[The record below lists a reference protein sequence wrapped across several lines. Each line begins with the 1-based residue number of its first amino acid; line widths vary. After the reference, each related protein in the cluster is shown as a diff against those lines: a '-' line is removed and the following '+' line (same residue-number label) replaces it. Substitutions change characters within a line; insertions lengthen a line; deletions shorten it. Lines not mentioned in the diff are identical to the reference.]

1 MHKGICRE
9 EEEECKLNEH
19 VLRREFNA
27 GIHARPAFEDEQED
41 RTADQG
47 MNDADGSDF
56 GRSDAAC
63 GNIFRMSESD
73 ITVLLFMC
81 CLCDSCINL
90 NPSLLKLLIHS
101 AFRLVDSY
109 GLMFATFNFYPFV
122 HAGDRKRRCVFSV
135 LSDRLGVASLLPAV
149 FVHTS
154 VSLEPSEQRSNGK
167 KKQKKGTDAERAV
180 TPGLGGQT
188 KCTVIYALN
197 TKNDEH
203 EEEIESL
210 KEAHE
215 DEVQHIVTETRDKIM
230 QYKSKMADEAD
241 LRRRLASLEESV
253 ELHEHM
259 KRQVEEMRRDFEEKL
274 RAFSQTQA
282 QFEADKRRALEDL
295 RANHRQEVEELL
307 NNQQNQSATST
318 EDQEKLAELHRQEV
332 EALMERLEE
341 LTKDKVRLMEE
352 YEAKLSK
359 AQEYYERELEAMRR
373 THQLTTENLLAWKR
387 TEVELRK
394 EFQAQEAALQR
405 SLSKLRS
412 ELQKAQE
419 EARENRDK
427 TNRLQTSLANAEGT
441 IKNQH
446 KQLEEAIQDGEIW
459 VMQLKDTEYELEGS
473 RERVQQQAT
482 EILHKA
488 SQIGS
493 LQATQMA
500 HEATIRNLDQEQN
513 RLKEKIG
520 RLEEEREALL
530 NQSQA
535 ANEQH
540 RQQVLKLEQ
549 SLREEHQG
557 YEKEL
562 SRLRAHYEEETRR
575 YREAQVRVLE
585 EMEDKHQAMSEEA
598 QQEKEEEK
606 KVLMKKMSQEFEI
619 KRLSLEEQRDRLQQ
633 QLDNLK
639 EELSAKLNMANQEVS
654 HLQELVREGEQNLGS
669 AQTQINC
676 LKETQEKLKIEL
688 DATRARVR
696 ETSNLLTDLQEEIE
710 TQKQQHE
717 ARVMSIRTEEK
728 QKMDKMADDLDQKWR
743 DALREE
749 VRLLKEELTEEYEA
763 DKQAAL
769 TQLSQQ
775 KELEMMA
782 AREGWQRKVEDLL
795 EQPETTNAS
804 FGKFSHASSIQPSHQ
819 KPVTKESHDKNATK
833 CTISLLK
840 QSLELQLSQSQSALQ
855 QLQSQFNQEREL
867 LSQQLKGPGGASEAG
882 AERGGSCLEGGP
894 QEDLRYPET
903 AVRPGAADAE
913 IRAGGR
919 RESEAG
925 NGFSTHCDELFT
937 CCADAY
943 VCSDYT
949 VTMEIN
955 TTASLR
961 AELNHLHATAIEH
974 LKQIHL
980 KDNTAVK
987 RELEKAMEHSHQQEQ
1002 ELLGRI
1008 SDLQAEVCSRSNRI
1022 TDLDHEIHSLNET
1035 IDTLTR
1041 ELELKGKEVL
1051 RVRSEANHQIRAHE
1065 QDFAK
1070 RHERDMGELSVVHHR
1085 ETHIMLADFNKA
1097 QEVLKD
1103 KISAL
1108 QILLEGT
1115 EEKLRNRESR
1125 PEDLHI
1131 IAELREMVTEREAL
1145 VKKLVDDKKFYQL
1158 ELVNRETG
1166 FSKVF
1171 NSSANVGV
1179 INPLIKLKTGS
1190 QSDHRFHSQSAL
1202 RFVSPPS
1209 HGGEKEEGREVEES
1223 SLPRLKKSLSLFRP
1237 LTPPPPPPPSPHPP
1251 HHPLPSLAL
1260 PHAPHPPEPQ
1270 APHQG
1275 LRSFRSHFNRRFVFL
1290 PSISRPEAKAT
1301 TPSDPRGTEAGKSKE
1316 HVAKEEEL
1324 YSQYFSF

>member
-1 MHKGICRE
+1 MATGSGWQPPYNTSTSSTKYTPSPTSSM
-9 EEEECKLNEH
+9 
-19 VLRREFNA
+19 FY
-27 GIHARPAFEDEQED
+27 
-41 RTADQG
+41 
-47 MNDADGSDF
+47 DGTLTLEYTQDLHLK
-56 GRSDAAC
+56 
-63 GNIFRMSESD
+63 MS
-73 ITVLLFMC
+73 
-81 CLCDSCINL
+81 
-90 NPSLLKLLIHS
+90 
-101 AFRLVDSY
+101 
-109 GLMFATFNFYPFV
+109 
-122 HAGDRKRRCVFSV
+122 
-135 LSDRLGVASLLPAV
+135 
-149 FVHTS
+149 
-154 VSLEPSEQRSNGK
+154 K
-167 KKQKKGTDAERAV
+167 KIAQ
-180 TPGLGGQT
+180 LT
-188 KCTVIYALN
+188 KVIYALN

-230 QYKSKMADEAD
+230 QYKSKMVDDAD

-253 ELHEHM
+253 DLHEHM
-259 KRQVEEMRRDFEEKL
+259 KRQ
-274 RAFSQTQA
+274 A
-282 QFEADKRRALEDL
+282 
-295 RANHRQEVEELL
+295 
-307 NNQQNQSATST
+307 
-318 EDQEKLAELHRQEV
+318 LAEFEMYRQRMEDSQLCTEAQHTQRVVSMSREV
-332 EALMERLEE
+332 EALMERVEE
-341 LTKDKVRLMEE
+341 ISKDKVRLVEE
-352 YEAKLSK
+352 FEAKLGK

-441 IKNQH
+441 IKNLH

-459 VMQLKDTEYELEGS
+459 VMQLKDTEYELDGS

-493 LQATQMA
+493 LQATQMS
-500 HEATIRNLDQEQN
+500 HEATIRNLDLEQS
-513 RLKEKIG
+513 RLKEKIS

-535 ANEQH
+535 SNDQH
-540 RQQVLKLEQ
+540 KQQVLKLEQ

-562 SRLRAHYEEETRR
+562 CRLRAHYEEEMHCF
-575 YREAQVRVLE
+575 REAQVRALE
-585 EMEDKHQAMSEEA
+585 EMEEKHQAMRAEA

-606 KVLMKKMSQEFEI
+606 KVLMTKMSQEFEI

-654 HLQELVREGEQNLGS
+654 HFQELVREGEQNMSS
-669 AQTQINC
+669 AQAQISC
-676 LKETQEKLKIEL
+676 QRETQEKLKTEL

-710 TQKQQHE
+710 TQRQQHD

-749 VRLLKEELTEEYEA
+749 VRLLKEELNEEYEA

-795 EQPETTNAS
+795 EQ
-804 FGKFSHASSIQPSHQ
+804 
-819 KPVTKESHDKNATK
+819 
-833 CTISLLK
+833 ISLLK

-867 LSQQLKGPGGASEAG
+867 LSQQLKEMQREHQRREHRLQEAHCC
-882 AERGGSCLEGGP
+882 ALSTMEEAR
-894 QEDLRYPET
+894 QHQ
-903 AVRPGAADAE
+903 
-913 IRAGGR
+913 IRALEERLKQEQREEVHALKEAHR
-919 RESEAG
+919 RTLDILRQQSDQELQTLRFELE
-925 NGFSTHCDELFT
+925 DEGKAKL
-937 CCADAY
+937 
-943 VCSDYT
+943 
-949 VTMEIN
+949 
-955 TTASLR
+955 ASLR
-961 AELNHLHATAIEH
+961 AELNHIHAASIEH

-980 KDNTAVK
+980 KENTSAK
-987 RELEKAMEHSHQQEQ
+987 RDLEKAMEHSRQQEQ
-1002 ELLGRI
+1002 ELLVRI
-1008 SDLQAEVCSRSNRI
+1008 SDLQAELCSRSNRI

-1041 ELELKGKEVL
+1041 ELEIKGKEVL

-1065 QDFAK
+1065 QDLSK
-1070 RHERDMGELSVVHHR
+1070 RHERDLGDINIIHQR
-1085 ETHIMLADFNKA
+1085 EIQIMLADFNKA

-1103 KISAL
+1103 KITAL

-1115 EEKLRNRESR
+1115 EDKLRHRESR
-1125 PEDLHI
+1125 PEDLHV

-1166 FSKVF
+1166 FNKVF

-1190 QSDHRFHSQSAL
+1190 QSDHRFSSFSSQSAL
-1202 RFVSPPS
+1202 RLVGPPAMS
-1209 HGGEKEEGREVEES
+1209 HEGEEEEGREVEEHP
-1223 SLPRLKKSLSLFRP
+1223 LPL
-1237 LTPPPPPPPSPHPP
+1237 PSPHPP
-1251 HHPLPSLAL
+1251 HHPMPSLAL
-1260 PHAPHPPEPQ
+1260 PHAHHPQE
-1270 APHQG
+1270 ALVHHQG
-1275 LRSFRSHFNRRFVFL
+1275 LQSFRSL
-1290 PSISRPEAKAT
+1290 PEANAT
-1301 TPSDPRGTEAGKSKE
+1301 TPSDGRGVEAGKSKE
-1316 HVAKEEEL
+1316 HVVKEEEP
-1324 YSQYFSF
+1324 YAQYFTF

>member
-1 MHKGICRE
+1 MTSNKI
-9 EEEECKLNEH
+9 K
-19 VLRREFNA
+19 V
-27 GIHARPAFEDEQED
+27 HALAVV
-41 RTADQG
+41 
-47 MNDADGSDF
+47 
-56 GRSDAAC
+56 AC
-63 GNIFRMSESD
+63 G
-73 ITVLLFMC
+73 
-81 CLCDSCINL
+81 
-90 NPSLLKLLIHS
+90 
-101 AFRLVDSY
+101 
-109 GLMFATFNFYPFV
+109 G
-122 HAGDRKRRCVFSV
+122 AGCSISGPVPPPPAETTTRCSRCGA
-135 LSDRLGVASLLPAV
+135 DPPPTLPAPV
-149 FVHTS
+149 DPRARSLRFVPGEDGGGGRLAAFLQLRERRQIHPAPPSGLT
-154 VSLEPSEQRSNGK
+154 LEYTRDLHLKMSK
-167 KKQKKGTDAERAV
+167 KIAQ
-180 TPGLGGQT
+180 LT
-188 KCTVIYALN
+188 KVIYALN

-230 QYKSKMADEAD
+230 QYKTKMADEAD

-259 KRQVEEMRRDFEEKL
+259 KRQALAEFEMYRQRMEDSQLCTEAQHTQRVVSMSREVEEMRRDFEEKL
-274 RAFSQTQA
+274 RAFSQAQA
-282 QFEADKRRALEDL
+282 QFEAEKRRALDEL
-295 RANHRQEVEELL
+295 RATHRHEVEELR

-318 EDQEKLAELHRQEV
+318 EDQERMAELHRQEV
-332 EALMERLEE
+332 EALMERVEDI
-341 LTKDKVRLMEE
+341 TKDKVRLVEE
-352 YEAKLSK
+352 YEAKLAK

-441 IKNQH
+441 IKNLH

-459 VMQLKDTEYELEGS
+459 VMQLKDTEYELESS

-488 SQIGS
+488 GQIGS

-500 HEATIRNLDQEQN
+500 HEATIRNLDQDQS

-520 RLEEEREALL
+520 RLEEEREVLL
-530 NQSQA
+530 NQSQLLG
-535 ANEQH
+535 EQH
-540 RQQVLKLEQ
+540 KQQVLKLEQ
-549 SLREEHQG
+549 SLREDHQG

-562 SRLRAHYEEETRR
+562 ARLRAHYEEETLRFK
-575 YREAQVRVLE
+575 EAQVRALE
-585 EMEDKHQAMSEEA
+585 ELEEKHRAIREEA
-598 QQEKEEEK
+598 LQEKEEEK
-606 KVLMKKMSQEFEI
+606 NLLITKMSQEFDI

-654 HLQELVREGEQNLGS
+654 HLQELVREKEQNLSS
-669 AQTQINC
+669 AQTQISC
-676 LKETQEKLKIEL
+676 LKETQEKLRIEL

-775 KELEMMA
+775 KEIEMMA
-782 AREGWQRKVEDLL
+782 ARESWQRKVEDLL
-795 EQPETTNAS
+795 EQ
-804 FGKFSHASSIQPSHQ
+804 
-819 KPVTKESHDKNATK
+819 
-833 CTISLLK
+833 ISLLK
-840 QSLELQLSQSQSALQ
+840 QSLELQLSQSQAALQ
-855 QLQSQFNQEREL
+855 QLQSQFSQEREL
-867 LSQQLKGPGGASEAG
+867 LSQQLKEMQREHQRREHRLQEAHCC
-882 AERGGSCLEGGP
+882 ALSTMEEAR
-894 QEDLRYPET
+894 QHQ
-903 AVRPGAADAE
+903 
-913 IRAGGR
+913 IRALEERLKQEQREEVHALKEAHR
-919 RESEAG
+919 RTLEILRQQSEQELQTLR
-925 NGFSTHCDELFT
+925 FELEDEGKAKL
-937 CCADAY
+937 
-943 VCSDYT
+943 
-949 VTMEIN
+949 
-955 TTASLR
+955 ASLR
-961 AELNHLHATAIEH
+961 AELNHLHAAAIEH
-974 LKQIHL
+974 LKHIHM
-980 KDNTAVK
+980 KENAAAK
-987 RELEKAMEHSHQQEQ
+987 RELEKAREQNHKKVAWMEQ
-1002 ELLGRI
+1002 ELLVRV
-1008 SDLQAEVCSRSNRI
+1008 SDLEAEMCSRSNRI
-1022 TDLDHEIHSLNET
+1022 TDLDHEIHALNET

-1065 QDFAK
+1065 QDLNK
-1070 RHERDMGELSVVHHR
+1070 RHERDLGEMNVAHQR
-1085 ETHIMLADFNKA
+1085 ETQILLADFNKA

-1125 PEDLHI
+1125 PEDLHL
-1131 IAELREMVTEREAL
+1131 IAELREMVSEREAL

-1158 ELVNRETG
+1158 ELVNRETS
-1166 FSKVF
+1166 FNKVF

-1179 INPLIKLKTGS
+1179 INPLIKSKKGS
-1190 QSDHRFHSQSAL
+1190 QSDRRLNSFPSHSAL
-1202 RFVSPPS
+1202 RFVSPPTTS
-1209 HGGEKEEGREVEES
+1209 QEGQEEVGREVEEVGPGGHS
-1223 SLPRLKKSLSLFRP
+1223 VSPHSPLQRSLPQSFLKSTSRR
-1237 LTPPPPPPPSPHPP
+1237 
-1251 HHPLPSLAL
+1251 HH
-1260 PHAPHPPEPQ
+1260 
-1270 APHQG
+1270 
-1275 LRSFRSHFNRRFVFL
+1275 
-1290 PSISRPEAKAT
+1290 T
-1301 TPSDPRGTEAGKSKE
+1301 
-1316 HVAKEEEL
+1316 
-1324 YSQYFSF
+1324 

>member
-1 MHKGICRE
+1 M
-9 EEEECKLNEH
+9 
-19 VLRREFNA
+19 FY
-27 GIHARPAFEDEQED
+27 
-41 RTADQG
+41 
-47 MNDADGSDF
+47 DGSLALEYTQDLHLK
-56 GRSDAAC
+56 
-63 GNIFRMSESD
+63 MS
-73 ITVLLFMC
+73 
-81 CLCDSCINL
+81 
-90 NPSLLKLLIHS
+90 
-101 AFRLVDSY
+101 
-109 GLMFATFNFYPFV
+109 
-122 HAGDRKRRCVFSV
+122 
-135 LSDRLGVASLLPAV
+135 
-149 FVHTS
+149 
-154 VSLEPSEQRSNGK
+154 K
-167 KKQKKGTDAERAV
+167 KIAQ
-180 TPGLGGQT
+180 LT
-188 KCTVIYALN
+188 KVIYALN

-259 KRQVEEMRRDFEEKL
+259 KRQALAEFEMYRQRMEDSQLCTEAQHTQRVVSMSREVEEMRRDFEEKL
-274 RAFSQTQA
+274 RSFSQAQA

-295 RANHRQEVEELL
+295 RATHRQEVEELI
-307 NNQQNQSATST
+307 NKHQDQSASSS
-318 EDQEKLAELHRQEV
+318 EDQERLAELHRQEV
-332 EALMERLEE
+332 DSLMERVEE
-341 LTKDKVRLMEE
+341 LSKDKVRLVEE
-352 YEAKLSK
+352 YEAKLGK

-441 IKNQH
+441 IKNLH

-459 VMQLKDTEYELEGS
+459 VMQLKDTEYELEVS

-488 SQIGS
+488 GQIGS
-493 LQATQMA
+493 LQATQMS
-500 HEATIRNLDQEQN
+500 HEATIRNLDQEQS
-513 RLKEKIG
+513 RLKEKI
-520 RLEEEREALL
+520 RNLEGEREALL

-535 ANEQH
+535 ASEQH
-540 RQQVLKLEQ
+540 KQQVHKLEQ

-557 YEKEL
+557 HEKEL
-562 SRLRAHYEEETRR
+562 TRLRAHFEDETRR
-575 YREAQVRVLE
+575 FKDAQVRALEDLE
-585 EMEDKHQAMSEEA
+585 EKHRRLREDA

-606 KVLMKKMSQEFEI
+606 QLLIKKMSQEFEI

-654 HLQELVREGEQNLGS
+654 HLQEMVREGEQNLNS
-669 AQTQINC
+669 AQTQISC
-676 LKETQEKLKIEL
+676 LKETQEKLRIEL

-749 VRLLKEELTEEYEA
+749 VRLLKDELNEEYEA

-769 TQLSQQ
+769 NQLSQQ
-775 KELEMMA
+775 KELELMA
-782 AREGWQRKVEDLL
+782 ARESWQRKVEDLL
-795 EQPETTNAS
+795 EQ
-804 FGKFSHASSIQPSHQ
+804 
-819 KPVTKESHDKNATK
+819 
-833 CTISLLK
+833 ISLLK
-840 QSLELQLSQSQSALQ
+840 QSLELQLSQSQAALQ
-855 QLQSQFNQEREL
+855 QLQSQFSQEREL
-867 LSQQLKGPGGASEAG
+867 LTQQLKEMQREHQRREHRLQEAHCC
-882 AERGGSCLEGGP
+882 ALSTMEEAR
-894 QEDLRYPET
+894 QHQ
-903 AVRPGAADAE
+903 
-913 IRAGGR
+913 IRALEERLKQEQREEVHALKEAHR
-919 RESEAG
+919 RTLDILRQQSDQELQTLRFELE
-925 NGFSTHCDELFT
+925 DEGKAKL
-937 CCADAY
+937 
-943 VCSDYT
+943 
-949 VTMEIN
+949 
-955 TTASLR
+955 ASLR
-961 AELNHLHATAIEH
+961 AELNHIHATAIEH

-980 KDNTAVK
+980 KENTAAK
-987 RELEKAMEHSHQQEQ
+987 RELEKAIEHSRQQ
-1002 ELLGRI
+1002 LLMRI
-1008 SDLQAEVCSRSNRI
+1008 SELQSEVCSRSNRI

-1041 ELELKGKEVL
+1041 ELEHKGKEVL

-1065 QDFAK
+1065 QDLSK
-1070 RHERDMGELSVVHHR
+1070 RHERDLGEISAAHHR
-1085 ETHIMLADFNKA
+1085 EAQCMLADFNKA
-1097 QEVLKD
+1097 QELLKD

-1125 PEDLHI
+1125 PEDLHV

-1166 FSKVF
+1166 FGKVF
-1171 NSSANVGV
+1171 NASANVGV
-1179 INPLIKLKTGS
+1179 INPLIK
-1190 QSDHRFHSQSAL
+1190 
-1202 RFVSPPS
+1202 VN
-1209 HGGEKEEGREVEES
+1209 GGHTITTTMFS
-1223 SLPRLKKSLSLFRP
+1223 IPNPSLPLSQNL
-1237 LTPPPPPPPSPHPP
+1237 LDKI
-1251 HHPLPSLAL
+1251 
-1260 PHAPHPPEPQ
+1260 
-1270 APHQG
+1270 
-1275 LRSFRSHFNRRFVFL
+1275 NKIV
-1290 PSISRPEAKAT
+1290 SI
-1301 TPSDPRGTEAGKSKE
+1301 
-1316 HVAKEEEL
+1316 
-1324 YSQYFSF
+1324 

>member
-1 MHKGICRE
+1 MATG
-9 EEEECKLNEH
+9 
-19 VLRREFNA
+19 A
-27 GIHARPAFEDEQED
+27 GWQPVYANS
-41 RTADQG
+41 TS
-47 MNDADGSDF
+47 GSS
-56 GRSDAAC
+56 GSTTTSNSSSTSSGGGAKY
-63 GNIFRMSESD
+63 
-73 ITVLLFMC
+73 V
-81 CLCDSCINL
+81 
-90 NPSLLKLLIHS
+90 PSS
-101 AFRLVDSY
+101 TSS
-109 GLMFATFNFYPFV
+109 MFY
-122 HAGDRKRRCVFSV
+122 D
-135 LSDRLGVASLLPAV
+135 ASL
-149 FVHTS
+149 T
-154 VSLEPSEQRSNGK
+154 LEYTQDLHLKMSK
-167 KKQKKGTDAERAV
+167 KIAQ
-180 TPGLGGQT
+180 LT
-188 KCTVIYALN
+188 KVIYALN

-203 EEEIESL
+203 EEEIDSL

-230 QYKSKMADEAD
+230 QYKSKMVDEAD

-259 KRQVEEMRRDFEEKL
+259 KRQALAEFEMYRQRMED
-274 RAFSQTQA
+274 SQLCTEAQHTQ
-282 QFEADKRRALEDL
+282 RVVSMSR
-295 RANHRQEVEELL
+295 EVE
-307 NNQQNQSATST
+307 S
-318 EDQEKLAELHRQEV
+318 
-332 EALMERLEE
+332 LMERVEE
-341 LTKDKVRLMEE
+341 LTKNKVRVVEE
-352 YEAKLSK
+352 YEAKLAK
-359 AQEYYERELEAMRR
+359 AQEYYERELEAMTR

-412 ELQKAQE
+412 ELQRAQE

-427 TNRLQTSLANAEGT
+427 TNRLQTSLVNAEGT
-441 IKNQH
+441 IKNLH

-459 VMQLKDTEYELEGS
+459 VMQLKDTEYELEGC

-500 HEATIRNLDQEQN
+500 HEASIRNLDQEQS

-520 RLEEEREALL
+520 RLEQEREALL
-530 NQSQA
+530 NQNQLAS
-535 ANEQH
+535 EQH
-540 RQQVLKLEQ
+540 KQQVLKLEQ

-575 YREAQVRVLE
+575 YKEAQVRALE
-585 EMEDKHQAMSEEA
+585 EMEEKHRVMREEA
-598 QQEKEEEK
+598 EQEKEEEK
-606 KVLMKKMSQEFEI
+606 KLLMKKMSQEFEI
-619 KRLSLEEQRDRLQQ
+619 KRLSLEEQRDRVQQ

-654 HLQELVREGEQNLGS
+654 HLQELVRERDQNVSS
-669 AQTQINC
+669 AQNQITC

-728 QKMDKMADDLDQKWR
+728 QKMDKMADNLEQKWR
-743 DALREE
+743 EALREE
-749 VRLLKEELTEEYEA
+749 VRLLREELNEEYDA

-795 EQPETTNAS
+795 EQ
-804 FGKFSHASSIQPSHQ
+804 
-819 KPVTKESHDKNATK
+819 
-833 CTISLLK
+833 ISLLK
-840 QSLELQLSQSQSALQ
+840 QSLELQLSQSQAALQ
-855 QLQSQFNQEREL
+855 QLQSQFSQEREL
-867 LSQQLKGPGGASEAG
+867 LGQQLKEMQREHQRREHRLQEAHCC
-882 AERGGSCLEGGP
+882 ALSTMEEAR
-894 QEDLRYPET
+894 QHQ
-903 AVRPGAADAE
+903 
-913 IRAGGR
+913 IRALEERLKQEQREEVHALKEAHR
-919 RESEAG
+919 RTLDILRQQSEQELQTLR
-925 NGFSTHCDELFT
+925 FELEDEGKAKL
-937 CCADAY
+937 
-943 VCSDYT
+943 
-949 VTMEIN
+949 
-955 TTASLR
+955 ASLR

-980 KDNTAVK
+980 KENSNAK
-987 RELEKAMEHSHQQEQ
+987 RELEKAMEKSRQQEQ
-1002 ELLGRI
+1002 ELLVRV
-1008 SDLQAEVCSRSNRI
+1008 SDLQAEVCSRNSRI

-1051 RVRSEANHQIRAHE
+1051 RVRSEANHHIRAHE

-1070 RHERDMGELSVVHHR
+1070 RQERELGELSVVHHR

-1103 KISAL
+1103 KITAL
-1108 QILLEGT
+1108 QIILEGT

-1125 PEDLHI
+1125 PEDLHL
-1131 IAELREMVTEREAL
+1131 IAELREMVSEREAL

-1179 INPLIKLKTGS
+1179 INPLIKSKPGS
-1190 QSDHRFHSQSAL
+1190 QSDQRLASFPSQSAL
-1202 RFVSPPS
+1202 RFVSPPAVS
-1209 HGGEKEEGREVEES
+1209 RASEEAEGREVEEVGPGPFAPPHS
-1223 SLPRLKKSLSLFRP
+1223 PLQRSLPRLKKAPPLLRP
-1237 LTPPPPPPPSPHPP
+1237 LPHIPQHPPPFPPHPPPSHALAHPP
-1251 HHPLPSLAL
+1251 HPQ
-1260 PHAPHPPEPQ
+1260 EPQ
-1270 APHQG
+1270 HQA
-1275 LRSFRSHFNRRFVFL
+1275 SCRR
-1290 PSISRPEAKAT
+1290 
-1301 TPSDPRGTEAGKSKE
+1301 
-1316 HVAKEEEL
+1316 
-1324 YSQYFSF
+1324 

>member
-1 MHKGICRE
+1 MATG
-9 EEEECKLNEH
+9 
-19 VLRREFNA
+19 A
-27 GIHARPAFEDEQED
+27 GWQPPYSTSTSNSKYAPSP
-41 RTADQG
+41 TASN
-47 MNDADGSDF
+47 MFYDGSLTLEYTPDLHLK
-56 GRSDAAC
+56 
-63 GNIFRMSESD
+63 MS
-73 ITVLLFMC
+73 
-81 CLCDSCINL
+81 
-90 NPSLLKLLIHS
+90 
-101 AFRLVDSY
+101 
-109 GLMFATFNFYPFV
+109 
-122 HAGDRKRRCVFSV
+122 
-135 LSDRLGVASLLPAV
+135 
-149 FVHTS
+149 
-154 VSLEPSEQRSNGK
+154 K
-167 KKQKKGTDAERAV
+167 KIAQ
-180 TPGLGGQT
+180 LT
-188 KCTVIYALN
+188 KVIYALN

-230 QYKSKMADEAD
+230 QYRSKMADEAD

-253 ELHEHM
+253 ELHDHM
-259 KRQVEEMRRDFEEKL
+259 KRQALAEFEMYRQRMEDSQLCTEAQHTQRVVSMSREVEEMRRDFEEKL
-274 RAFSQTQA
+274 RVFSQAQA
-282 QFEADKRRALEDL
+282 QFEADKRRALDEL
-295 RANHRQEVEELL
+295 RATHRHEVEELR
-307 NNQQNQSATST
+307 NNQQNHSATSA

-341 LTKDKVRLMEE
+341 LTKDKVRLVEE
-352 YEAKLSK
+352 YEAKLAK

-412 ELQKAQE
+412 ELQKAHE

-441 IKNQH
+441 IKNLH

-459 VMQLKDTEYELEGS
+459 VMQLKDTEYELESS

-500 HEATIRNLDQEQN
+500 HEATIRNLDQEQS

-535 ANEQH
+535 AGEQH
-540 RQQVLKLEQ
+540 KQQVLKLEQ

-562 SRLRAHYEEETRR
+562 SRLRAHYEEETLRFK
-575 YREAQVRVLE
+575 EAQVRALE
-585 EMEDKHQAMSEEA
+585 ELEEKHRAMREEA
-598 QQEKEEEK
+598 QQEKEDEK
-606 KVLMKKMSQEFEI
+606 KLLVTKMSQEFEI

-639 EELSAKLNMANQEVS
+639 EELTAKVNMANQEVS
-654 HLQELVREGEQNLGS
+654 HLQELVREGEQNLSS
-669 AQTQINC
+669 AQTQISC
-676 LKETQEKLKIEL
+676 LKETQEKLRIEL
-688 DATRARVR
+688 DATRGRVR

-710 TQKQQHE
+710 TQKQQHD
-717 ARVMSIRTEEK
+717 ARVMAIRTEEK

-749 VRLLKEELTEEYEA
+749 VRLLKEELSEECEA

-769 TQLSQQ
+769 THLSQQ
-775 KELEMMA
+775 KELELMA
-782 AREGWQRKVEDLL
+782 SREGWQRKVEDLL
-795 EQPETTNAS
+795 EQ
-804 FGKFSHASSIQPSHQ
+804 
-819 KPVTKESHDKNATK
+819 
-833 CTISLLK
+833 ISLLK

-867 LSQQLKGPGGASEAG
+867 LSQQLKEMQREHQRREHRLQEAHCC
-882 AERGGSCLEGGP
+882 ALSTMEEAR
-894 QEDLRYPET
+894 QHQ
-903 AVRPGAADAE
+903 
-913 IRAGGR
+913 IRALEERLKQEHREEVHALKEAHR
-919 RESEAG
+919 RTLEILRQQSDQELQTLR
-925 NGFSTHCDELFT
+925 FELEDEGK
-937 CCADAY
+937 AK
-943 VCSDYT
+943 
-949 VTMEIN
+949 M
-955 TTASLR
+955 ASLR
-961 AELNHLHATAIEH
+961 AELNHLHATAVEH

-980 KDNTAVK
+980 KENSAAK
-987 RELEKAMEHSHQQEQ
+987 RELEKAMEHSHQQVTIICENLRTLRSQSKADIIWMGSLMGSIRSFTFQEQ
-1002 ELLGRI
+1002 ELLVRI
-1008 SDLQAEVCSRSNRI
+1008 SDLQADLCSRGNRI

-1065 QDFAK
+1065 QDLIK
-1070 RHERDMGELSVVHHR
+1070 RHERDLDELKVVHHR
-1085 ETHIMLADFNKA
+1085 EVQIMLADFNKA

-1125 PEDLHI
+1125 PEDLHL

-1166 FSKVF
+1166 FNKVF

-1179 INPLIKLKTGS
+1179 INPLIKSKSGS
-1190 QSDHRFHSQSAL
+1190 QSDQRLTSFPSHSAL
-1202 RFVSPPS
+1202 RFVSPPTMS
-1209 HGGEKEEGREVEES
+1209 HEGQEEGGREAEEVGPGGRYALPHS
-1223 SLPRLKKSLSLFRP
+1223 PLQRSLPRFKKALPLFSP
-1237 LTPPPPPPPSPHPP
+1237 LPPPSSSTPLPQHPPPPHPP
-1251 HHPLPSLAL
+1251 HHPMPSLAP
-1260 PHAPHPPEPQ
+1260 PHASQDPLVQ
-1270 APHQG
+1270 HQG
-1275 LRSFRSHFNRRFVFL
+1275 LQRCGR
-1290 PSISRPEAKAT
+1290 
-1301 TPSDPRGTEAGKSKE
+1301 
-1316 HVAKEEEL
+1316 
-1324 YSQYFSF
+1324 

>member
-1 MHKGICRE
+1 MFYEGGLTLEYTQDLHLK
-9 EEEECKLNEH
+9 
-19 VLRREFNA
+19 
-27 GIHARPAFEDEQED
+27 
-41 RTADQG
+41 
-47 MNDADGSDF
+47 
-56 GRSDAAC
+56 
-63 GNIFRMSESD
+63 MS
-73 ITVLLFMC
+73 
-81 CLCDSCINL
+81 
-90 NPSLLKLLIHS
+90 
-101 AFRLVDSY
+101 
-109 GLMFATFNFYPFV
+109 
-122 HAGDRKRRCVFSV
+122 
-135 LSDRLGVASLLPAV
+135 
-149 FVHTS
+149 
-154 VSLEPSEQRSNGK
+154 K
-167 KKQKKGTDAERAV
+167 KIAQ
-180 TPGLGGQT
+180 LT
-188 KCTVIYALN
+188 KVIYALN

-259 KRQVEEMRRDFEEKL
+259 KRQALAEFEMYRQRMEDSQLCTEAQHTQRVVSMSREVEEMRRDFEEKL
-274 RAFSQTQA
+274 RAFGQAQA
-282 QFEADKRRALEDL
+282 QFEAEKRRALEEL
-295 RANHRQEVEELL
+295 RASHRLEVEELL
-307 NNQQNQSATST
+307 SNQQNQSASST

-332 EALMERLEE
+332 EALMERVEE
-341 LTKDKVRLMEE
+341 LTKDKVRLVEE
-352 YEAKLSK
+352 YEAKLAK

-373 THQLTTENLLAWKR
+373 THQLTAENLLAWKR

-427 TNRLQTSLANAEGT
+427 TNRLQTSLTNAEGT
-441 IKNQH
+441 IKNLH

-473 RERVQQQAT
+473 RDRVQQQAN
-482 EILHKA
+482 EILLKA

-493 LQATQMA
+493 LQATQMS
-500 HEATIRNLDQEQN
+500 HEATIRDLDQEQS
-513 RLKEKIG
+513 RLKEKIH

-535 ANEQH
+535 TDEKH
-540 RQQVLKLEQ
+540 KQQVLQLEQ

-562 SRLRAHYEEETRR
+562 CRLRAHYDEEALRFK
-575 YREAQVRVLE
+575 EAQVRALQDME
-585 EMEDKHQAMSEEA
+585 EKHKAMREEA
-598 QQEKEEEK
+598 LQEKEEEK
-606 KVLMKKMSQEFEI
+606 KLLMEMSQEFDI

-669 AQTQINC
+669 AQTQITC
-676 LKETQEKLKIEL
+676 LKETQEKLRIEL

-696 ETSNLLTDLQEEIE
+696 ETSSLLTDLQEEIE

-728 QKMDKMADDLDQKWR
+728 QKMDKMADDLDQKWT

-795 EQPETTNAS
+795 EQ
-804 FGKFSHASSIQPSHQ
+804 
-819 KPVTKESHDKNATK
+819 
-833 CTISLLK
+833 ISLLK

-855 QLQSQFNQEREL
+855 QLQSQFSQEREL
-867 LSQQLKGPGGASEAG
+867 LSQQLKELQREHQRREHRLQEAHCC
-882 AERGGSCLEGGP
+882 ALSTM
-894 QEDLRYPET
+894 EDARQHQ
-903 AVRPGAADAE
+903 
-913 IRAGGR
+913 IRALEERLKQEQREEVHALKEAHR
-919 RESEAG
+919 RTLEILRQQSEQELQTLR
-925 NGFSTHCDELFT
+925 FELEDEGKAML
-937 CCADAY
+937 
-943 VCSDYT
+943 
-949 VTMEIN
+949 
-955 TTASLR
+955 ASLR
-961 AELNHLHATAIEH
+961 SELNHLHATAVEH
-974 LKQIHL
+974 LKQMHL
-980 KDNTAVK
+980 KDNTAAK
-987 RELEKAMEHSHQQEQ
+987 LELESKLRCCEQ

-1008 SDLQAEVCSRSNRI
+1008 SDLQAEVCCRSNRI

-1041 ELELKGKEVL
+1041 ELEIKGKEVL

-1065 QDFAK
+1065 QDLAK
-1070 RHERDMGELSVVHHR
+1070 RHERDMGELNAAHHR

-1115 EEKLRNRESR
+1115 EEKFRNRESR
-1125 PEDLHI
+1125 PEDLQV
-1131 IAELREMVTEREAL
+1131 IAELREMVSEREAL

-1158 ELVNRETG
+1158 ELVNREPG
-1166 FSKVF
+1166 FNKVF

-1179 INPLIKLKTGS
+1179 INPLIKVSG
-1190 QSDHRFHSQSAL
+1190 FHTTL
-1202 RFVSPPS
+1202 R
-1209 HGGEKEEGREVEES
+1209 
-1223 SLPRLKKSLSLFRP
+1223 
-1237 LTPPPPPPPSPHPP
+1237 
-1251 HHPLPSLAL
+1251 
-1260 PHAPHPPEPQ
+1260 
-1270 APHQG
+1270 
-1275 LRSFRSHFNRRFVFL
+1275 
-1290 PSISRPEAKAT
+1290 I
-1301 TPSDPRGTEAGKSKE
+1301 
-1316 HVAKEEEL
+1316 
-1324 YSQYFSF
+1324 

>member
-1 MHKGICRE
+1 M
-9 EEEECKLNEH
+9 
-19 VLRREFNA
+19 F
-27 GIHARPAFEDEQED
+27 F
-41 RTADQG
+41 
-47 MNDADGSDF
+47 DGSVTLEYTQDLHLK
-56 GRSDAAC
+56 
-63 GNIFRMSESD
+63 MS
-73 ITVLLFMC
+73 
-81 CLCDSCINL
+81 
-90 NPSLLKLLIHS
+90 
-101 AFRLVDSY
+101 
-109 GLMFATFNFYPFV
+109 
-122 HAGDRKRRCVFSV
+122 
-135 LSDRLGVASLLPAV
+135 
-149 FVHTS
+149 
-154 VSLEPSEQRSNGK
+154 K
-167 KKQKKGTDAERAV
+167 KIAQ
-180 TPGLGGQT
+180 LT
-188 KCTVIYALN
+188 KVIYALN

-259 KRQVEEMRRDFEEKL
+259 KRQALAEFEMYRQRMEDSQLCTEAQHTQRVVSMSREVEEMRRDFEEKL
-274 RAFSQTQA
+274 RAFSQAQA
-282 QFEADKRRALEDL
+282 QFEAEKRRALEEL
-295 RANHRQEVEELL
+295 RASHRQEVEELL
-307 NNQQNQSATST
+307 NNQQNQSASST
-318 EDQEKLAELHRQEV
+318 EDQEKLAELHRQE
-332 EALMERLEE
+332 E
-341 LTKDKVRLMEE
+341 LSKDKVRLVED
-352 YEAKLSK
+352 YEAKLAK
-359 AQEYYERELEAMRR
+359 AQERYERELEAMRR

-441 IKNQH
+441 IKVCNLH

-493 LQATQMA
+493 LQATQMS
-500 HEATIRNLDQEQN
+500 HEATIRNLDLEQN
-513 RLKEKIG
+513 RLKEKIS

-530 NQSQA
+530 NQSQV

-562 SRLRAHYEEETRR
+562 SRLRGHYEEEMLRF
-575 YREAQVRVLE
+575 REAQVRALE
-585 EMEDKHQAMSEEA
+585 EMEEKHQAMTEEGL
-598 QQEKEEEK
+598 QHT
-606 KVLMKKMSQEFEI
+606 VNHPVKMSQEFEI

-654 HLQELVREGEQNLGS
+654 HLQELVREGEQNLSS
-669 AQTQINC
+669 AQTQISC
-676 LKETQEKLKIEL
+676 LRETQEKLKIEL
-688 DATRARVR
+688 DATRSRVR
-696 ETSNLLTDLQEEIE
+696 ETSNLLTDLQVRIKLEFW
-710 TQKQQHE
+710 KQQHHHE

-749 VRLLKEELTEEYEA
+749 VRLLKEELSEDYEA

-769 TQLSQQ
+769 TQVSQQ

-795 EQPETTNAS
+795 EQ
-804 FGKFSHASSIQPSHQ
+804 
-819 KPVTKESHDKNATK
+819 
-833 CTISLLK
+833 ISLLK

-867 LSQQLKGPGGASEAG
+867 LSQQLKGKLAYAPVLQQLSFLTLLLVFGALRQALEERLKQEQREEVHALKEAHRRTLDILRQQSDQ
-882 AERGGSCLEGGP
+882 ELQTLRFELE
-894 QEDLRYPET
+894 
-903 AVRPGAADAE
+903 
-913 IRAGGR
+913 
-919 RESEAG
+919 
-925 NGFSTHCDELFT
+925 DEGKAKL
-937 CCADAY
+937 
-943 VCSDYT
+943 
-949 VTMEIN
+949 
-955 TTASLR
+955 ASLR

-980 KDNTAVK
+980 KENSAAK
-987 RELEKAMEHSHQQEQ
+987 RDLENAMEHSHKQEQ
-1002 ELLGRI
+1002 ELLARI
-1008 SDLQAEVCSRSNRI
+1008 SDLQAELCSRSNRI

-1041 ELELKGKEVL
+1041 ELEHKGKEVL

-1065 QDFAK
+1065 QDLSK
-1070 RHERDMGELSVVHHR
+1070 RHERDLGEMTVVHHR
-1085 ETHIMLADFNKA
+1085 ETQIMLADFNKA

-1179 INPLIKLKTGS
+1179 INPLIKVRAVMPGS
-1190 QSDHRFHSQSAL
+1190 
-1202 RFVSPPS
+1202 
-1209 HGGEKEEGREVEES
+1209 
-1223 SLPRLKKSLSLFRP
+1223 PR
-1237 LTPPPPPPPSPHPP
+1237 
-1251 HHPLPSLAL
+1251 
-1260 PHAPHPPEPQ
+1260 
-1270 APHQG
+1270 
-1275 LRSFRSHFNRRFVFL
+1275 
-1290 PSISRPEAKAT
+1290 
-1301 TPSDPRGTEAGKSKE
+1301 
-1316 HVAKEEEL
+1316 
-1324 YSQYFSF
+1324 

>member
-1 MHKGICRE
+1 MATG
-9 EEEECKLNEH
+9 
-19 VLRREFNA
+19 A
-27 GIHARPAFEDEQED
+27 GWQPPYS
-41 RTADQG
+41 TSTSSTKYPPCTTSS
-47 MNDADGSDF
+47 MLYDGSLTLEYTQDLHLK
-56 GRSDAAC
+56 
-63 GNIFRMSESD
+63 MS
-73 ITVLLFMC
+73 
-81 CLCDSCINL
+81 
-90 NPSLLKLLIHS
+90 
-101 AFRLVDSY
+101 
-109 GLMFATFNFYPFV
+109 
-122 HAGDRKRRCVFSV
+122 
-135 LSDRLGVASLLPAV
+135 
-149 FVHTS
+149 
-154 VSLEPSEQRSNGK
+154 K
-167 KKQKKGTDAERAV
+167 KIAQ
-180 TPGLGGQT
+180 LT
-188 KCTVIYALN
+188 KVIYALN

-230 QYKSKMADEAD
+230 QYKTKMADEAD

-259 KRQVEEMRRDFEEKL
+259 KRQALAEFEMYRQRMEDSQLCTEAQHTQRVVSMSREVEEMRRDFEEKL
-274 RAFSQTQA
+274 RSFSQAQA
-282 QFEADKRRALEDL
+282 QFEAEKRRALEEL
-295 RANHRQEVEELL
+295 RTTHRQEVEELL
-307 NNQQNQSATST
+307 NNQRNQSASST

-332 EALMERLEE
+332 EALMERVEE
-341 LTKDKVRLMEE
+341 LTKDKVHLVEE
-352 YEAKLSK
+352 YEAKLAK

-394 EFQAQEAALQR
+394 EFQAQEVALQR

-427 TNRLQTSLANAEGT
+427 TNRLQTSLAN
-441 IKNQH
+441 NLH

-459 VMQLKDTEYELEGS
+459 VMQLKDTEYELESS

-500 HEATIRNLDQEQN
+500 HEATIRNLDQEQS
-513 RLKEKIG
+513 RLKEKIS
-520 RLEEEREALL
+520 RLEEEREVLL
-530 NQSQA
+530 SQSQT
-535 ANEQH
+535 ANDQH
-540 RQQVLKLEQ
+540 KQQVLKLEQ
-549 SLREEHQG
+549 EHQG

-562 SRLRAHYEEETRR
+562 SRLRAHYEEETLRFK
-575 YREAQVRVLE
+575 EAQVRALE
-585 EMEDKHQAMSEEA
+585 ELEEKHQVMREEA

-606 KVLMKKMSQEFEI
+606 KLLMTGLESEFEI

-654 HLQELVREGEQNLGS
+654 HLQELVREGEQNLSS
-669 AQTQINC
+669 AQTQITC

-696 ETSNLLTDLQEEIE
+696 ETSNLLTDLQ
-710 TQKQQHE
+710 QQHE

-728 QKMDKMADDLDQKWR
+728 QKMDKMADDLDRKWR

-763 DKQAAL
+763 DKQAAM

-795 EQPETTNAS
+795 EQ
-804 FGKFSHASSIQPSHQ
+804 
-819 KPVTKESHDKNATK
+819 
-833 CTISLLK
+833 ISLLK

-867 LSQQLKGPGGASEAG
+867 LSQQLKGMYALEERLKQEQREEVHALKEAH
-882 AERGGSCLEGGP
+882 RRTLEILRQQSD
-894 QEDLRYPET
+894 QELQTLRFEL
-903 AVRPGAADAE
+903 E
-913 IRAGGR
+913 
-919 RESEAG
+919 
-925 NGFSTHCDELFT
+925 DEGKAKL
-937 CCADAY
+937 
-943 VCSDYT
+943 
-949 VTMEIN
+949 
-955 TTASLR
+955 ASLR

-980 KDNTAVK
+980 KEHTATK
-987 RELEKAMEHSHQQEQ
+987 RELEKAMEHSQKQEQ
-1002 ELLGRI
+1002 DLLIRI
-1008 SDLQAEVCSRSNRI
+1008 SDLQAELCSRSNRI

-1065 QDFAK
+1065 QDLAK
-1070 RHERDMGELSVVHHR
+1070 RHEREMGELNAVHQR
-1085 ETHIMLADFNKA
+1085 ETQIMLADFNKA

-1125 PEDLHI
+1125 PEDLHV

-1166 FSKVF
+1166 FNKVF

-1179 INPLIKLKTGS
+1179 INPLIK
-1190 QSDHRFHSQSAL
+1190 
-1202 RFVSPPS
+1202 VSGIPNFCTAEVIYFTYLPAVSIKPFS
-1209 HGGEKEEGREVEES
+1209 HMNSGG
-1223 SLPRLKKSLSLFRP
+1223 PF
-1237 LTPPPPPPPSPHPP
+1237 
-1251 HHPLPSLAL
+1251 
-1260 PHAPHPPEPQ
+1260 
-1270 APHQG
+1270 
-1275 LRSFRSHFNRRFVFL
+1275 
-1290 PSISRPEAKAT
+1290 
-1301 TPSDPRGTEAGKSKE
+1301 
-1316 HVAKEEEL
+1316 
-1324 YSQYFSF
+1324 

>member
-1 MHKGICRE
+1 MATG
-9 EEEECKLNEH
+9 
-19 VLRREFNA
+19 A
-27 GIHARPAFEDEQED
+27 GWQPAYG
-41 RTADQG
+41 TSTS
-47 MNDADGSDF
+47 GSSS
-56 GRSDAAC
+56 GGGAKY
-63 GNIFRMSESD
+63 
-73 ITVLLFMC
+73 V
-81 CLCDSCINL
+81 
-90 NPSLLKLLIHS
+90 PSS
-101 AFRLVDSY
+101 TSS
-109 GLMFATFNFYPFV
+109 MFY
-122 HAGDRKRRCVFSV
+122 D
-135 LSDRLGVASLLPAV
+135 ASL
-149 FVHTS
+149 T
-154 VSLEPSEQRSNGK
+154 LEYTQDLHLKMSK
-167 KKQKKGTDAERAV
+167 KIAQ
-180 TPGLGGQT
+180 LT
-188 KCTVIYALN
+188 KVIYALN

-203 EEEIESL
+203 EEEIDSL

-230 QYKSKMADEAD
+230 QYKSKMVDEAD

-259 KRQVEEMRRDFEEKL
+259 KRQALAEFEMYRQRMEDSQLCIEAQHTQRVVSMSREVEEMRRDFEEKL
-274 RAFSQTQA
+274 RAFSQAQA
-282 QFEADKRRALEDL
+282 QFEADKRRALEEL
-295 RANHRQEVEELL
+295 RSNHRHEVEELL

-332 EALMERLEE
+332 ESLMERLEE
-341 LTKDKVRLMEE
+341 LTKDKVRVVEE
-352 YEAKLSK
+352 YEAKLAK
-359 AQEYYERELEAMRR
+359 AQEYYERELEAMTR

-405 SLSKLRS
+405 SLSKLRN
-412 ELQKAQE
+412 ELQRAQE

-427 TNRLQTSLANAEGT
+427 TNRLQTSLVNAEGT
-441 IKNQH
+441 IKNLH

-459 VMQLKDTEYELEGS
+459 VMQLKDTEYELEGC

-500 HEATIRNLDQEQN
+500 HEASIKNLDQEQG

-520 RLEEEREALL
+520 RLEQEREALL
-530 NQSQA
+530 NQNQVA
-535 ANEQH
+535 GEQH
-540 RQQVLKLEQ
+540 KQQVLKLEQ

-562 SRLRAHYEEETRR
+562 SILRAHYEEETRR
-575 YREAQVRVLE
+575 YKEAQVRALE
-585 EMEDKHQAMSEEA
+585 EMEEKHRAMREEA

-606 KVLMKKMSQEFEI
+606 KLLMMKMSQEFEI
-619 KRLSLEEQRDRLQQ
+619 KRLSLEEQRDRVQQ

-654 HLQELVREGEQNLGS
+654 HLQELVRERDQNVSS
-669 AQTQINC
+669 AQNQITC
-676 LKETQEKLKIEL
+676 LKETQDKLKTEL

-728 QKMDKMADDLDQKWR
+728 QKMDKMGDNLEQKWR
-743 DALREE
+743 EALREE
-749 VRLLKEELTEEYEA
+749 VRLLREELSEEYDA

-795 EQPETTNAS
+795 EQ
-804 FGKFSHASSIQPSHQ
+804 
-819 KPVTKESHDKNATK
+819 
-833 CTISLLK
+833 ISLLK

-855 QLQSQFNQEREL
+855 QLQSQFSQEREL
-867 LSQQLKGPGGASEAG
+867 LGQQLKEMQREHQRREHRLQEAHCC
-882 AERGGSCLEGGP
+882 ALSTMEEAR
-894 QEDLRYPET
+894 QHQ
-903 AVRPGAADAE
+903 
-913 IRAGGR
+913 IRALEERLKQEQREEVHALKEAHR
-919 RESEAG
+919 RTLDILRQQSDQELQTLRFELE
-925 NGFSTHCDELFT
+925 DEGKAKL
-937 CCADAY
+937 
-943 VCSDYT
+943 
-949 VTMEIN
+949 
-955 TTASLR
+955 ASLR

-980 KDNTAVK
+980 KENSTAK
-987 RELEKAMEHSHQQEQ
+987 RELEKAMEHSRQQEQ
-1002 ELLGRI
+1002 ELLVRI
-1008 SDLQAEVCSRSNRI
+1008 SDLQADVCSRNNRI

-1041 ELELKGKEVL
+1041 ELELKGKELL

-1070 RHERDMGELSVVHHR
+1070 RQERELGELSVVHHR

-1103 KISAL
+1103 KITAL
-1108 QILLEGT
+1108 QIILEGT

-1125 PEDLHI
+1125 PEDLHL

-1158 ELVNRETG
+1158 ELVNRETS

-1179 INPLIKLKTGS
+1179 INPLIKPKPGS
-1190 QSDHRFHSQSAL
+1190 QSDQRFASFPSQSAL
-1202 RFVSPPS
+1202 RFVSPPAVS
-1209 HGGEKEEGREVEES
+1209 RASEEAEGREVEEVGPGPFAPPHS
-1223 SLPRLKKSLSLFRP
+1223 PLQRALPRLKKPAPILRP
-1237 LTPPPPPPPSPHPP
+1237 LPHIPQHPPPFPPHPLPNHALAHSPHPQ
-1251 HHPLPSLAL
+1251 
-1260 PHAPHPPEPQ
+1260 EPQ
-1270 APHQG
+1270 HQASCT
-1275 LRSFRSHFNRRFVFL
+1275 R
-1290 PSISRPEAKAT
+1290 
-1301 TPSDPRGTEAGKSKE
+1301 
-1316 HVAKEEEL
+1316 
-1324 YSQYFSF
+1324 

>member
-1 MHKGICRE
+1 M
-9 EEEECKLNEH
+9 
-19 VLRREFNA
+19 FY
-27 GIHARPAFEDEQED
+27 
-41 RTADQG
+41 
-47 MNDADGSDF
+47 DGTLTLDYSQDLHLK
-56 GRSDAAC
+56 
-63 GNIFRMSESD
+63 MS
-73 ITVLLFMC
+73 
-81 CLCDSCINL
+81 
-90 NPSLLKLLIHS
+90 
-101 AFRLVDSY
+101 
-109 GLMFATFNFYPFV
+109 
-122 HAGDRKRRCVFSV
+122 
-135 LSDRLGVASLLPAV
+135 
-149 FVHTS
+149 
-154 VSLEPSEQRSNGK
+154 K
-167 KKQKKGTDAERAV
+167 KIAQ
-180 TPGLGGQT
+180 LT
-188 KCTVIYALN
+188 KVIYALN

-230 QYKSKMADEAD
+230 QYKSKMVDEAD

-259 KRQVEEMRRDFEEKL
+259 KRQALAEFEMYRQRMEDSQLCTEAQHTQRVVSMSREVEEMRRDFEEKL

-282 QFEADKRRALEDL
+282 QFEADKRRALEEL
-295 RANHRQEVEELL
+295 RSTYRQEVEELL

-332 EALMERLEE
+332 EALMERVEE
-341 LTKDKVRLMEE
+341 ITKDKVRLVEE
-352 YEAKLSK
+352 YEAKLGK

-412 ELQKAQE
+412 ELQKAHE

-441 IKNQH
+441 IKVCVCNLH

-459 VMQLKDTEYELEGS
+459 VMQLKDTEYELDGS

-493 LQATQMA
+493 LQATQMSHDA
-500 HEATIRNLDQEQN
+500 SIRNLDQEQI
-513 RLKEKIG
+513 RLKDKLS

-535 ANEQH
+535 SNEQH
-540 RQQVLKLEQ
+540 KQQVLKLEQ
-549 SLREEHQG
+549 EHQG

-562 SRLRAHYEEETRR
+562 CRLRAHYEEEMHRFK
-575 YREAQVRVLE
+575 EAQVRALE
-585 EMEDKHQAMSEEA
+585 ELEENHQSMREEA
-598 QQEKEEEK
+598 QQEKEDEK
-606 KVLMKKMSQEFEI
+606 RLLMEFEI

-654 HLQELVREGEQNLGS
+654 HLQELVREGEQNKGS
-669 AQTQINC
+669 AQTQISC
-676 LKETQEKLKIEL
+676 LRETQEKLKIEL

-710 TQKQQHE
+710 TQRQQHD

-769 TQLSQQ
+769 TQTSQQ

-795 EQPETTNAS
+795 EQ
-804 FGKFSHASSIQPSHQ
+804 
-819 KPVTKESHDKNATK
+819 
-833 CTISLLK
+833 ISLLK

-867 LSQQLKGPGGASEAG
+867 LSQQLKG
-882 AERGGSCLEGGP
+882 ERGALEERLK
-894 QEDLRYPET
+894 QEQREEVHALKEAHRRTFDILRQQSDQELQT
-903 AVRPGAADAE
+903 LRFE
-913 IRAGGR
+913 L
-919 RESEAG
+919 E
-925 NGFSTHCDELFT
+925 DEGKAKL
-937 CCADAY
+937 
-943 VCSDYT
+943 
-949 VTMEIN
+949 
-955 TTASLR
+955 ASLR
-961 AELNHLHATAIEH
+961 AELNHLHAASIEH
-974 LKQIHL
+974 LKQFHH
-980 KDNTAVK
+980 KDNTSVK
-987 RELEKAMEHSHQQEQ
+987 RELENAMEQSHQQEQ
-1002 ELLGRI
+1002 ELLVRI
-1008 SDLQAEVCSRSNRI
+1008 SELQAELCSRSNRI

-1041 ELELKGKEVL
+1041 ELEIKGKEVL

-1065 QDFAK
+1065 QDLSK
-1070 RHERDMGELSVVHHR
+1070 RHERDLGEMNMVHHR
-1085 ETHIMLADFNKA
+1085 ETQILLADFNKA
-1097 QEVLKD
+1097 QEVLRD
-1103 KISAL
+1103 KITAL
-1108 QILLEGT
+1108 QILLQGT

-1125 PEDLHI
+1125 PEDLHV
-1131 IAELREMVTEREAL
+1131 IAELREMVTEREGL

-1166 FSKVF
+1166 FNKVF

-1179 INPLIKLKTGS
+1179 INPLIKVSEGVCGSRPWMLVSDSSPALHWITFASPTPNPASLWFESKLS
-1190 QSDHRFHSQSAL
+1190 QSDHS
-1202 RFVSPPS
+1202 
-1209 HGGEKEEGREVEES
+1209 
-1223 SLPRLKKSLSLFRP
+1223 
-1237 LTPPPPPPPSPHPP
+1237 
-1251 HHPLPSLAL
+1251 
-1260 PHAPHPPEPQ
+1260 
-1270 APHQG
+1270 
-1275 LRSFRSHFNRRFVFL
+1275 
-1290 PSISRPEAKAT
+1290 
-1301 TPSDPRGTEAGKSKE
+1301 
-1316 HVAKEEEL
+1316 
-1324 YSQYFSF
+1324 

>member
-1 MHKGICRE
+1 
-9 EEEECKLNEH
+9 
-19 VLRREFNA
+19 
-27 GIHARPAFEDEQED
+27 
-41 RTADQG
+41 
-47 MNDADGSDF
+47 SDYSF
-56 GRSDAAC
+56 HFYLTGTEGNSD
-63 GNIFRMSESD
+63 NVSD
-73 ITVLLFMC
+73 
-81 CLCDSCINL
+81 
-90 NPSLLKLLIHS
+90 
-101 AFRLVDSY
+101 
-109 GLMFATFNFYPFV
+109 
-122 HAGDRKRRCVFSV
+122 
-135 LSDRLGVASLLPAV
+135 
-149 FVHTS
+149 
-154 VSLEPSEQRSNGK
+154 
-167 KKQKKGTDAERAV
+167 
-180 TPGLGGQT
+180 
-188 KCTVIYALN
+188 VIYALN

-259 KRQVEEMRRDFEEKL
+259 KRQALAEFEMYRQRMEDSQLCTEAQHTQRVVSMSREVEEMRRDFEEKL
-274 RAFSQTQA
+274 RAFSQAQA
-282 QFEADKRRALEDL
+282 QFEAEKRRALEEL
-295 RANHRQEVEELL
+295 RASHRQEVEELL
-307 NNQQNQSATST
+307 NNQQNQSASST

-332 EALMERLEE
+332 EALMERVEE
-341 LTKDKVRLMEE
+341 LSKDKVRLVED
-352 YEAKLSK
+352 YEAKLAK
-359 AQEYYERELEAMRR
+359 AQERYERELEAMRR

-441 IKNQH
+441 IKVCVCNLH

-493 LQATQMA
+493 LQATQMS
-500 HEATIRNLDQEQN
+500 HEATIRNLDLEQN
-513 RLKEKIG
+513 RLKEKIS

-530 NQSQA
+530 NQSQV

-549 SLREEHQG
+549 VLGNPSEHQG

-562 SRLRAHYEEETRR
+562 SRLRGHYEEEMLRF
-575 YREAQVRVLE
+575 REAQVRALE
-585 EMEDKHQAMSEEA
+585 EMEEKHQAMTEEA
-598 QQEKEEEK
+598 QQEKQEEK
-606 KVLMKKMSQEFEI
+606 KLLMTEFEI

-654 HLQELVREGEQNLGS
+654 HLQELVREGEQNLSS
-669 AQTQINC
+669 AQTQISC
-676 LKETQEKLKIEL
+676 LRETQEKLKIEL
-688 DATRARVR
+688 DATRSRVR

-710 TQKQQHE
+710 TQRQQHE

-749 VRLLKEELTEEYEA
+749 VRLLKEELSEDYEA

-769 TQLSQQ
+769 TQVSQQ

-795 EQPETTNAS
+795 EQ
-804 FGKFSHASSIQPSHQ
+804 
-819 KPVTKESHDKNATK
+819 
-833 CTISLLK
+833 ISLLK

-867 LSQQLKGPGGASEAG
+867 LSQQLKGKLAYAPVLQQLSFLTLLLVFGALRQALEERLKQEQREEVHALKEAHRRTLDILRQQSDQ
-882 AERGGSCLEGGP
+882 ELQTLRFELE
-894 QEDLRYPET
+894 
-903 AVRPGAADAE
+903 
-913 IRAGGR
+913 
-919 RESEAG
+919 
-925 NGFSTHCDELFT
+925 DEGKAKL
-937 CCADAY
+937 
-943 VCSDYT
+943 
-949 VTMEIN
+949 
-955 TTASLR
+955 ASLR

-980 KDNTAVK
+980 KENSAAK
-987 RELEKAMEHSHQQEQ
+987 RDLENAMEHSHKQEQ
-1002 ELLGRI
+1002 ELLARI
-1008 SDLQAEVCSRSNRI
+1008 SDLQAELCSRSNRI

-1041 ELELKGKEVL
+1041 ELEHKGKEVL

-1065 QDFAK
+1065 QDLSK
-1070 RHERDMGELSVVHHR
+1070 RHERDLGEMTVVHHR
-1085 ETHIMLADFNKA
+1085 ETQIMLADFNKA

-1179 INPLIKLKTGS
+1179 INPLIKVRAVMPGS
-1190 QSDHRFHSQSAL
+1190 
-1202 RFVSPPS
+1202 
-1209 HGGEKEEGREVEES
+1209 
-1223 SLPRLKKSLSLFRP
+1223 PR
-1237 LTPPPPPPPSPHPP
+1237 
-1251 HHPLPSLAL
+1251 
-1260 PHAPHPPEPQ
+1260 
-1270 APHQG
+1270 
-1275 LRSFRSHFNRRFVFL
+1275 
-1290 PSISRPEAKAT
+1290 
-1301 TPSDPRGTEAGKSKE
+1301 
-1316 HVAKEEEL
+1316 
-1324 YSQYFSF
+1324 

>member
-1 MHKGICRE
+1 M
-9 EEEECKLNEH
+9 
-19 VLRREFNA
+19 FY
-27 GIHARPAFEDEQED
+27 
-41 RTADQG
+41 
-47 MNDADGSDF
+47 DGSLTLEYTQDLHLK
-56 GRSDAAC
+56 
-63 GNIFRMSESD
+63 MS
-73 ITVLLFMC
+73 
-81 CLCDSCINL
+81 
-90 NPSLLKLLIHS
+90 
-101 AFRLVDSY
+101 
-109 GLMFATFNFYPFV
+109 
-122 HAGDRKRRCVFSV
+122 
-135 LSDRLGVASLLPAV
+135 
-149 FVHTS
+149 
-154 VSLEPSEQRSNGK
+154 K
-167 KKQKKGTDAERAV
+167 KIAQ
-180 TPGLGGQT
+180 LT
-188 KCTVIYALN
+188 KVIYALN

-259 KRQVEEMRRDFEEKL
+259 KRQALAEFEMYRQRMEDSQLCTEAQHTQRVVSMSREVEEMRRDFEEKL
-274 RAFSQTQA
+274 RAFSQAQA
-282 QFEADKRRALEDL
+282 QFEAEKRRALEEL
-295 RANHRQEVEELL
+295 RSTHRQEVEELL

-332 EALMERLEE
+332 EALMERVEE
-341 LTKDKVRLMEE
+341 LTKDKVRLVEE
-352 YEAKLSK
+352 YEAKLGK

-394 EFQAQEAALQR
+394 EFQAQEVALQR

-441 IKNQH
+441 IKNLH

-493 LQATQMA
+493 LQATQMS
-500 HEATIRNLDQEQN
+500 HEATIRNLDQEQC
-513 RLKEKIG
+513 RLKEKIS

-535 ANEQH
+535 TNEQH
-540 RQQVLKLEQ
+540 KQQVLKLEQ

-562 SRLRAHYEEETRR
+562 SRLRAHFEEETLRFK
-575 YREAQVRVLE
+575 EAQVRALE
-585 EMEDKHQAMSEEA
+585 EMEEKHQAMREEA

-606 KVLMKKMSQEFEI
+606 KLLMTKMSQEFEI

-654 HLQELVREGEQNLGS
+654 HLQELVREGQQNLGS
-669 AQTQINC
+669 AQTQITC

-749 VRLLKEELTEEYEA
+749 VRLLKEELNEEYEV

-769 TQLSQQ
+769 TQVSQQ

-795 EQPETTNAS
+795 EQ
-804 FGKFSHASSIQPSHQ
+804 
-819 KPVTKESHDKNATK
+819 
-833 CTISLLK
+833 ISLLK

-867 LSQQLKGPGGASEAG
+867 LSQQLKEMQR
-882 AERGGSCLEGGP
+882 EH
-894 QEDLRYPET
+894 Q
-903 AVRPGAADAE
+903 
-913 IRAGGR
+913 R
-919 RESEAG
+919 REHRLQEA
-925 NGFSTHCDELFT
+925 H
-937 CCADAY
+937 CCAL
-943 VCSDYT
+943 S
-949 VTMEIN
+949 TMEEKMKLS
-955 TTASLR
+955 ALEER
-961 AELNHLHATAIEH
+961 
-974 LKQIHL
+974 LKQEQREEVHAL
-980 KDNTAVK
+980 KEAHRRTLDILRQQSDQELQTL
-987 RELEKAMEHSHQQEQ
+987 RFELEDEGKVSIHNDNLSPCGTVEQ
-1002 ELLGRI
+1002 DLLVRL
-1008 SDLQAEVCSRSNRI
+1008 SDLQTEVCSRSNRI

-1065 QDFAK
+1065 QDLTK
-1070 RHERDMGELSVVHHR
+1070 RHEREMGELSAVHHR
-1085 ETHIMLADFNKA
+1085 ETQIMLADFNKA

-1166 FSKVF
+1166 FNKVF

-1179 INPLIKLKTGS
+1179 INPLIKVSGVITKPSRQSERFGCGGS
-1190 QSDHRFHSQSAL
+1190 CGCL
-1202 RFVSPPS
+1202 
-1209 HGGEKEEGREVEES
+1209 
-1223 SLPRLKKSLSLFRP
+1223 
-1237 LTPPPPPPPSPHPP
+1237 
-1251 HHPLPSLAL
+1251 
-1260 PHAPHPPEPQ
+1260 
-1270 APHQG
+1270 
-1275 LRSFRSHFNRRFVFL
+1275 
-1290 PSISRPEAKAT
+1290 
-1301 TPSDPRGTEAGKSKE
+1301 
-1316 HVAKEEEL
+1316 
-1324 YSQYFSF
+1324 

>member
-1 MHKGICRE
+1 MATG
-9 EEEECKLNEH
+9 
-19 VLRREFNA
+19 A
-27 GIHARPAFEDEQED
+27 GWQPPYNTSTSNSKYTQSP
-41 RTADQG
+41 TGSG
-47 MNDADGSDF
+47 MFYDGSLTLEYTPDLHLK
-56 GRSDAAC
+56 
-63 GNIFRMSESD
+63 MS
-73 ITVLLFMC
+73 
-81 CLCDSCINL
+81 
-90 NPSLLKLLIHS
+90 
-101 AFRLVDSY
+101 
-109 GLMFATFNFYPFV
+109 
-122 HAGDRKRRCVFSV
+122 
-135 LSDRLGVASLLPAV
+135 
-149 FVHTS
+149 
-154 VSLEPSEQRSNGK
+154 K
-167 KKQKKGTDAERAV
+167 KIAQ
-180 TPGLGGQT
+180 LT
-188 KCTVIYALN
+188 KVIYALN

-253 ELHEHM
+253 ELHDHM
-259 KRQVEEMRRDFEEKL
+259 KRQ
-274 RAFSQTQA
+274 A
-282 QFEADKRRALEDL
+282 
-295 RANHRQEVEELL
+295 
-307 NNQQNQSATST
+307 
-318 EDQEKLAELHRQEV
+318 LAEFEMYRQRMEDSQLCTEAQHTQRVVSMSREV
-332 EALMERLEE
+332 EALMERVEE
-341 LTKDKVRLMEE
+341 LTKDKVRLVEE
-352 YEAKLSK
+352 YEAKLAK

-441 IKNQH
+441 IKNLH

-459 VMQLKDTEYELEGS
+459 VMQLKDTEYELESS

-500 HEATIRNLDQEQN
+500 HEATIRNLDQEQS

-535 ANEQH
+535 ASDQH
-540 RQQVLKLEQ
+540 KQQVLKLEQ

-562 SRLRAHYEEETRR
+562 CRLRAHYEEETLRFK
-575 YREAQVRVLE
+575 EAQVRVLE
-585 EMEDKHQAMSEEA
+585 ELEEKHRTLREEA
-598 QQEKEEEK
+598 QQEKEDEK
-606 KVLMKKMSQEFEI
+606 KLLVTKMSQEFEI

-639 EELSAKLNMANQEVS
+639 EELTAKLNMANQEVS
-654 HLQELVREGEQNLGS
+654 HLQEIVREGEQNLNS

-676 LKETQEKLKIEL
+676 LKETQEKLRIEL
-688 DATRARVR
+688 DATRGRVR

-710 TQKQQHE
+710 TQKQQHD
-717 ARVMSIRTEEK
+717 ARVMAIRTEEK
-728 QKMDKMADDLDQKWR
+728 QKIDKMADDLDQKWR

-749 VRLLKEELTEEYEA
+749 VRLLKEDLSEEYEA

-769 TQLSQQ
+769 SRLSQQ
-775 KELEMMA
+775 KELELMA
-782 AREGWQRKVEDLL
+782 SREAWQRKVEDLL
-795 EQPETTNAS
+795 EQ
-804 FGKFSHASSIQPSHQ
+804 
-819 KPVTKESHDKNATK
+819 
-833 CTISLLK
+833 ISLLK

-867 LSQQLKGPGGASEAG
+867 LSQQLKEMQREHQRREHRLQEAHCC
-882 AERGGSCLEGGP
+882 ALSTMEEAR
-894 QEDLRYPET
+894 QHQ
-903 AVRPGAADAE
+903 
-913 IRAGGR
+913 IRALEERLKQEQREEVHALKEAHR
-919 RESEAG
+919 RTLEILRQQSEQELQTLR
-925 NGFSTHCDELFT
+925 FELEDEGKAKL
-937 CCADAY
+937 
-943 VCSDYT
+943 
-949 VTMEIN
+949 
-955 TTASLR
+955 ASLR

-980 KDNTAVK
+980 KENSAAK

-1002 ELLGRI
+1002 ELLVRI
-1008 SDLQAEVCSRSNRI
+1008 SNLQAELCSRSNRI

-1035 IDTLTR
+1035 INTLTR
-1041 ELELKGKEVL
+1041 ELEIKGKEVL
-1051 RVRSEANHQIRAHE
+1051 RVRSDANHQIRAHE
-1065 QDFAK
+1065 QDLIK
-1070 RHERDMGELSVVHHR
+1070 RHERDLDELKVVHHR
-1085 ETHIMLADFNKA
+1085 EVQIMLADFNKA

-1125 PEDLHI
+1125 PEDLHL

-1166 FSKVF
+1166 FNKVF

-1179 INPLIKLKTGS
+1179 INPLIKSKTGS
-1190 QSDHRFHSQSAL
+1190 QSDQRLTSFPSHSAL
-1202 RFVSPPS
+1202 RFVSPPTMS
-1209 HGGEKEEGREVEES
+1209 HEGQEEGRWEEGEVGPGGRFALPHS
-1223 SLPRLKKSLSLFRP
+1223 PLQRSLPRHKKALPLFSP
-1237 LTPPPPPPPSPHPP
+1237 LPPPSSSPLPQHPLPHPP
-1251 HHPLPSLAL
+1251 HHPMPSLAP
-1260 PHAPHPPEPQ
+1260 PHAPQDPLAQ
-1270 APHQG
+1270 HQG
-1275 LRSFRSHFNRRFVFL
+1275 LQSCGSL
-1290 PSISRPEAKAT
+1290 PEAGVP
-1301 TPSDPRGTEAGKSKE
+1301 TPTDSRGIEAEKVKE
-1316 HVAKEEEL
+1316 YVPKEEDL
-1324 YSQYFSF
+1324 YSLYFSF

>member
-1 MHKGICRE
+1 MATGTGWQPPYNTPISSTKYSPCPSSSM
-9 EEEECKLNEH
+9 
-19 VLRREFNA
+19 FY
-27 GIHARPAFEDEQED
+27 
-41 RTADQG
+41 
-47 MNDADGSDF
+47 DGSLAMEYTQDLHLK
-56 GRSDAAC
+56 
-63 GNIFRMSESD
+63 MS
-73 ITVLLFMC
+73 
-81 CLCDSCINL
+81 
-90 NPSLLKLLIHS
+90 
-101 AFRLVDSY
+101 
-109 GLMFATFNFYPFV
+109 
-122 HAGDRKRRCVFSV
+122 
-135 LSDRLGVASLLPAV
+135 
-149 FVHTS
+149 
-154 VSLEPSEQRSNGK
+154 K
-167 KKQKKGTDAERAV
+167 KIAQ
-180 TPGLGGQT
+180 LT
-188 KCTVIYALN
+188 KVIYALN

-259 KRQVEEMRRDFEEKL
+259 KRQALAEFEMYRQRIEDSQLCTEAQHTQRVVSMSREVEEMRRDFEEKL
-274 RAFSQTQA
+274 RSFSQAQA
-282 QFEADKRRALEDL
+282 QFEAEKRRSLEEL
-295 RANHRQEVEELL
+295 KASHRQEVEELL
-307 NNQQNQSATST
+307 NNQQNQSASSS
-318 EDQEKLAELHRQEV
+318 EDQEKLAKLHRQEV
-332 EALMERLEE
+332 EALMERVEE
-341 LTKDKVRLMEE
+341 LTKDKVRLVEE
-352 YEAKLSK
+352 YEAKLRK
-359 AQEYYERELEAMRR
+359 AQEYYEREVEAMRR

-405 SLSKLRS
+405 SLSKLRG

-427 TNRLQTSLANAEGT
+427 TNRLQTSMANAEGT
-441 IKNQH
+441 IKNLH

-473 RERVQQQAT
+473 RERVQQQAK

-493 LQATQMA
+493 LQATQMS
-500 HEATIRNLDQEQN
+500 HEATIRNLDQEQS
-513 RLKEKIG
+513 RLKEKIC
-520 RLEEEREALL
+520 RLEEEREAML
-530 NQSQA
+530 NQSQVSS
-535 ANEQH
+535 EQH
-540 RQQVLKLEQ
+540 KQQVLKLEQ
-549 SLREEHQG
+549 SLREEHQS

-562 SRLRAHYEEETRR
+562 SRVRVHYEEESLRCK
-575 YREAQVRVLE
+575 EAQVRALDE
-585 EMEDKHQAMSEEA
+585 LEDKHRAMREEA

-606 KVLMKKMSQEFEI
+606 KLVMAKMSQEFEI

-639 EELSAKLNMANQEVS
+639 EELSAKLNMSNQEVS
-654 HLQELVREGEQNLGS
+654 HLQELVREGEQSLGS
-669 AQTQINC
+669 ARAQITC

-688 DATRARVR
+688 DATRGRVR

-749 VRLLKEELTEEYEA
+749 VRLLKEELNEEYEA

-795 EQPETTNAS
+795 EQ
-804 FGKFSHASSIQPSHQ
+804 
-819 KPVTKESHDKNATK
+819 
-833 CTISLLK
+833 ISLLK

-867 LSQQLKGPGGASEAG
+867 LSQQLKEMQREHQRREHRLQEAHCC
-882 AERGGSCLEGGP
+882 ALSTMEEAR
-894 QEDLRYPET
+894 QHQ
-903 AVRPGAADAE
+903 
-913 IRAGGR
+913 IRALEERLKQEQREEVHALKEAHR
-919 RESEAG
+919 RTLEILRQQSDQELQTLR
-925 NGFSTHCDELFT
+925 FELEDEGKAKL
-937 CCADAY
+937 
-943 VCSDYT
+943 
-949 VTMEIN
+949 
-955 TTASLR
+955 ASLR

-974 LKQIHL
+974 IKQIHL
-980 KDNTAVK
+980 KEHTAAK
-987 RELEKAMEHSHQQEQ
+987 RELEKAMEHCHQQVQALLYFLDSEQ
-1002 ELLGRI
+1002 ELLVRM
-1008 SDLQAEVCSRSNRI
+1008 SDLQTEVCCRSNRI

-1065 QDFAK
+1065 QDLTK
-1070 RHERDMGELSVVHHR
+1070 RHERDLGEMNAAHHR

-1125 PEDLHI
+1125 PEDLHL
-1131 IAELREMVTEREAL
+1131 IADLREMITEREAL

-1166 FSKVF
+1166 FNKVF

-1190 QSDHRFHSQSAL
+1190 QSENHSSSFPSQSAL
-1202 RFVSPPS
+1202 QFILS
-1209 HGGEKEEGREVEES
+1209 HGGGGGDKVGASGRLAPPYS
-1223 SLPRLKKSLSLFRP
+1223 LLQRSLPRRKKASPLLGSLPPYP
-1237 LTPPPPPPPSPHPP
+1237 LPQHPPTPPPSP
-1251 HHPLPSLAL
+1251 LPVHQPMPDRAL
-1260 PHAPHPPEPQ
+1260 PPHAPHPQ
-1270 APHQG
+1270 DALMQQQG
-1275 LRSFRSHFNRRFVFL
+1275 QPNVRR
-1290 PSISRPEAKAT
+1290 
-1301 TPSDPRGTEAGKSKE
+1301 
-1316 HVAKEEEL
+1316 
-1324 YSQYFSF
+1324 

>member
-1 MHKGICRE
+1 MATGSGWQPPYNTSTSSTKYTPSSTSSM
-9 EEEECKLNEH
+9 
-19 VLRREFNA
+19 FY
-27 GIHARPAFEDEQED
+27 
-41 RTADQG
+41 
-47 MNDADGSDF
+47 DGTLTLEYTQDLHLK
-56 GRSDAAC
+56 
-63 GNIFRMSESD
+63 MS
-73 ITVLLFMC
+73 
-81 CLCDSCINL
+81 
-90 NPSLLKLLIHS
+90 
-101 AFRLVDSY
+101 
-109 GLMFATFNFYPFV
+109 
-122 HAGDRKRRCVFSV
+122 
-135 LSDRLGVASLLPAV
+135 
-149 FVHTS
+149 
-154 VSLEPSEQRSNGK
+154 K
-167 KKQKKGTDAERAV
+167 KIAQ
-180 TPGLGGQT
+180 LT
-188 KCTVIYALN
+188 KVIYALN

-230 QYKSKMADEAD
+230 QYKSKMVDDAD

-253 ELHEHM
+253 DLHEHM
-259 KRQVEEMRRDFEEKL
+259 KRQALAEFEMYRQRMEDSQLCTEAQHTQRVVSMSREVEEMRRDFEEKL
-274 RAFSQTQA
+274 RAFSQAQA
-282 QFEADKRRALEDL
+282 QFEADKRRALEEL
-295 RANHRQEVEELL
+295 RATHRQEVEELL

-332 EALMERLEE
+332 EALMERVEE
-341 LTKDKVRLMEE
+341 ISKDKVRLVEE
-352 YEAKLSK
+352 FEAKLGK

-441 IKNQH
+441 IKVCVCNLH

-459 VMQLKDTEYELEGS
+459 VMQLKDTEYELDGS

-493 LQATQMA
+493 LQATQMS
-500 HEATIRNLDQEQN
+500 HEATIRNLDLEQS
-513 RLKEKIG
+513 RLKEKIS

-535 ANEQH
+535 SNDQH
-540 RQQVLKLEQ
+540 KQQVLKLEQ
-549 SLREEHQG
+549 EHQG

-562 SRLRAHYEEETRR
+562 CRLRAHYEEEMHRF
-575 YREAQVRVLE
+575 REAQVRALE
-585 EMEDKHQAMSEEA
+585 EMEEKHQAMREEA

-606 KVLMKKMSQEFEI
+606 KVLMTEFEI

-654 HLQELVREGEQNLGS
+654 HFQELVREGEQNMSS
-669 AQTQINC
+669 AQAQISC
-676 LKETQEKLKIEL
+676 QRETQEKLKTEL

-696 ETSNLLTDLQEEIE
+696 ETSNLLTDLQ
-710 TQKQQHE
+710 TQRQQHD

-749 VRLLKEELTEEYEA
+749 VRLLKEELSEEYEA

-769 TQLSQQ
+769 TQISQQ

-795 EQPETTNAS
+795 EQ
-804 FGKFSHASSIQPSHQ
+804 
-819 KPVTKESHDKNATK
+819 
-833 CTISLLK
+833 ISLLK

-867 LSQQLKGPGGASEAG
+867 LSQQLKGMLAYAALEERLKQEQREEVHALKEAHRRTLDILRQQSDQ
-882 AERGGSCLEGGP
+882 ELQTLRFELE
-894 QEDLRYPET
+894 
-903 AVRPGAADAE
+903 
-913 IRAGGR
+913 
-919 RESEAG
+919 
-925 NGFSTHCDELFT
+925 DEGKAKL
-937 CCADAY
+937 
-943 VCSDYT
+943 
-949 VTMEIN
+949 
-955 TTASLR
+955 ASLR
-961 AELNHLHATAIEH
+961 AELNHIHAASIEH

-980 KDNTAVK
+980 KENTSAK
-987 RELEKAMEHSHQQEQ
+987 RDLEKAMEHSRQQEQ
-1002 ELLGRI
+1002 ELLVRI
-1008 SDLQAEVCSRSNRI
+1008 SDLQAELCSRSNRI

-1041 ELELKGKEVL
+1041 ELEIKGKEVL

-1065 QDFAK
+1065 QDLSK
-1070 RHERDMGELSVVHHR
+1070 RHERDLGDINIIHQR
-1085 ETHIMLADFNKA
+1085 EIQIMLADFNKA

-1103 KISAL
+1103 KITAL

-1115 EEKLRNRESR
+1115 EDKLRHRESR
-1125 PEDLHI
+1125 PEDLHV

-1166 FSKVF
+1166 FNKVF

-1179 INPLIKLKTGS
+1179 INPLIKVSGLIPRSPCHSKESVSVGS
-1190 QSDHRFHSQSAL
+1190 STPLFANQIRIL
-1202 RFVSPPS
+1202 GPFVP
-1209 HGGEKEEGREVEES
+1209 
-1223 SLPRLKKSLSLFRP
+1223 
-1237 LTPPPPPPPSPHPP
+1237 T
-1251 HHPLPSLAL
+1251 
-1260 PHAPHPPEPQ
+1260 Q
-1270 APHQG
+1270 I
-1275 LRSFRSHFNRRFVFL
+1275 FL
-1290 PSISRPEAKAT
+1290 PFLFLARCL
-1301 TPSDPRGTEAGKSKE
+1301 
-1316 HVAKEEEL
+1316 VL
-1324 YSQYFSF
+1324 FYFNKCHPFSLTF

>member
-1 MHKGICRE
+1 M
-9 EEEECKLNEH
+9 LY
-19 VLRREFNA
+19 
-27 GIHARPAFEDEQED
+27 
-41 RTADQG
+41 
-47 MNDADGSDF
+47 DGSLTLEYTQDLHLK
-56 GRSDAAC
+56 
-63 GNIFRMSESD
+63 MS
-73 ITVLLFMC
+73 
-81 CLCDSCINL
+81 
-90 NPSLLKLLIHS
+90 
-101 AFRLVDSY
+101 
-109 GLMFATFNFYPFV
+109 
-122 HAGDRKRRCVFSV
+122 
-135 LSDRLGVASLLPAV
+135 
-149 FVHTS
+149 
-154 VSLEPSEQRSNGK
+154 K
-167 KKQKKGTDAERAV
+167 KIAQ
-180 TPGLGGQT
+180 LT
-188 KCTVIYALN
+188 KVIYALN

-230 QYKSKMADEAD
+230 QYKTKMADEVD

-259 KRQVEEMRRDFEEKL
+259 KRQALAEFEMYRQRMEDSQLCTEAQHTQRVVSMSREVEEMRRDFEEKL
-274 RAFSQTQA
+274 RSFSQAQA
-282 QFEADKRRALEDL
+282 QFEAEKRRALEEL
-295 RANHRQEVEELL
+295 RTTHRQEVEELL
-307 NNQQNQSATST
+307 NNQRNQSASST

-332 EALMERLEE
+332 EALMERVEE
-341 LTKDKVRLMEE
+341 LTKDKVRLVEE
-352 YEAKLSK
+352 YEAKLAK

-394 EFQAQEAALQR
+394 EFQAQEVALQR

-441 IKNQH
+441 IKNLH

-459 VMQLKDTEYELEGS
+459 VMQLKDTEYELESS

-500 HEATIRNLDQEQN
+500 HEATIRNLDQEQS
-513 RLKEKIG
+513 RLKEKIS
-520 RLEEEREALL
+520 RLEEEREVLL
-530 NQSQA
+530 SQSQT
-535 ANEQH
+535 ANDQH
-540 RQQVLKLEQ
+540 KQQVLKLEQ

-562 SRLRAHYEEETRR
+562 SRLRAHYEEETLRFK
-575 YREAQVRVLE
+575 EAQVRALE
-585 EMEDKHQAMSEEA
+585 ELEEKHQVMREEA

-606 KVLMKKMSQEFEI
+606 KLLITKMSQEFEI

-654 HLQELVREGEQNLGS
+654 HLQELVREGEQNLNS
-669 AQTQINC
+669 AQMQITC

-728 QKMDKMADDLDQKWR
+728 QKMDKMADDLDRKWR

-763 DKQAAL
+763 DKQAAM

-795 EQPETTNAS
+795 EQ
-804 FGKFSHASSIQPSHQ
+804 
-819 KPVTKESHDKNATK
+819 
-833 CTISLLK
+833 ISLLK

-867 LSQQLKGPGGASEAG
+867 LSQQLKGMHALEERLKQEQREEVHALKEAH
-882 AERGGSCLEGGP
+882 RRTLEILRQQSD
-894 QEDLRYPET
+894 QELQTLRFEL
-903 AVRPGAADAE
+903 E
-913 IRAGGR
+913 
-919 RESEAG
+919 
-925 NGFSTHCDELFT
+925 DEGKAKL
-937 CCADAY
+937 
-943 VCSDYT
+943 
-949 VTMEIN
+949 
-955 TTASLR
+955 ASLR

-980 KDNTAVK
+980 KEHAATK
-987 RELEKAMEHSHQQEQ
+987 RELEKEQ
-1002 ELLGRI
+1002 DLLIRI
-1008 SDLQAEVCSRSNRI
+1008 SDLQAELCSRSNRI

-1065 QDFAK
+1065 QDLAK
-1070 RHERDMGELSVVHHR
+1070 RHEREMGELNAIHQR
-1085 ETHIMLADFNKA
+1085 ETQIMLADFNKA

-1125 PEDLHI
+1125 PEDLHV

-1166 FSKVF
+1166 FNKVF

-1179 INPLIKLKTGS
+1179 INPLIK
-1190 QSDHRFHSQSAL
+1190 
-1202 RFVSPPS
+1202 VSGLIP
-1209 HGGEKEEGREVEES
+1209 HCFF
-1223 SLPRLKKSLSLFRP
+1223 SL
-1237 LTPPPPPPPSPHPP
+1237 
-1251 HHPLPSLAL
+1251 
-1260 PHAPHPPEPQ
+1260 
-1270 APHQG
+1270 
-1275 LRSFRSHFNRRFVFL
+1275 
-1290 PSISRPEAKAT
+1290 
-1301 TPSDPRGTEAGKSKE
+1301 
-1316 HVAKEEEL
+1316 
-1324 YSQYFSF
+1324 

>member
-1 MHKGICRE
+1 MERGRGKGE
-9 EEEECKLNEH
+9 E
-19 VLRREFNA
+19 RRR
-27 GIHARPAFEDEQED
+27 G
-41 RTADQG
+41 RTKR
-47 MNDADGSDF
+47 
-56 GRSDAAC
+56 GRDKR
-63 GNIFRMSESD
+63 GES
-73 ITVLLFMC
+73 
-81 CLCDSCINL
+81 
-90 NPSLLKLLIHS
+90 
-101 AFRLVDSY
+101 R
-109 GLMFATFNFYPFV
+109 
-122 HAGDRKRRCVFSV
+122 
-135 LSDRLGVASLLPAV
+135 
-149 FVHTS
+149 
-154 VSLEPSEQRSNGK
+154 
-167 KKQKKGTDAERAV
+167 
-180 TPGLGGQT
+180 
-188 KCTVIYALN
+188 VIYALN

-210 KEAHE
+210 KDAHE

-230 QYKSKMADEAD
+230 QYKSKMVDEAD

-253 ELHEHM
+253 DLHEHM
-259 KRQVEEMRRDFEEKL
+259 KRQALAEFEMYRQRMEDSQLCTEAQHTQRVVSMSREVEEMRRDFEEKL
-274 RAFSQTQA
+274 RAFSQAQA
-282 QFEADKRRALEDL
+282 QFEADKRRAMEEL
-295 RANHRQEVEELL
+295 RTTHRQEVEEIL

-332 EALMERLEE
+332 EALMERVEE
-341 LTKDKVRLMEE
+341 ITKDKVRLVEE
-352 YEAKLSK
+352 YEAKLAK

-394 EFQAQEAALQR
+394 EFQAQDAALQR

-427 TNRLQTSLANAEGT
+427 TNRLQTSLANADGT
-441 IKNQH
+441 IKNLH

-459 VMQLKDTEYELEGS
+459 VMQLKDTEYELDGS

-493 LQATQMA
+493 LQATQMS
-500 HEATIRNLDQEQN
+500 HEATIRNLDQEQS
-513 RLKEKIG
+513 RLKEKIS
-520 RLEEEREALL
+520 RLDEEREALL

-535 ANEQH
+535 TNEQH
-540 RQQVLKLEQ
+540 KQQVVALEQ

-557 YEKEL
+557 FEKEL
-562 SRLRAHYEEETRR
+562 SRLRAHYEEETHR
-575 YREAQVRVLE
+575 YREAQVRALE
-585 EMEDKHQAMSEEA
+585 EMEEKHQSMREEV

-606 KVLMKKMSQEFEI
+606 SVLMAKMSQEFEI

-654 HLQELVREGEQNLGS
+654 HLQELVREGQQSLGS
-669 AQTQINC
+669 AQTQISC
-676 LKETQEKLKIEL
+676 LKETQEKLRIEL

-728 QKMDKMADDLDQKWR
+728 QKMDKMGDDLDQRWR

-749 VRLLKEELTEEYEA
+749 VRMLKEELTEEYEA

-795 EQPETTNAS
+795 EQCLADIHMLVSP
-804 FGKFSHASSIQPSHQ
+804 P
-819 KPVTKESHDKNATK
+819 
-833 CTISLLK
+833 ISLLK

-867 LSQQLKGPGGASEAG
+867 LSQQLKEMQREHQRREHRLQEAHCC
-882 AERGGSCLEGGP
+882 ALSTMEEAR
-894 QEDLRYPET
+894 QHQ
-903 AVRPGAADAE
+903 
-913 IRAGGR
+913 IRALEERLKQEQREEVHALKEAHR
-919 RESEAG
+919 RTFDILRQQSDQELQTLRFELE
-925 NGFSTHCDELFT
+925 DEGKAKL
-937 CCADAY
+937 
-943 VCSDYT
+943 
-949 VTMEIN
+949 
-955 TTASLR
+955 ASLR

-980 KDNTAVK
+980 KENSVAK

-1002 ELLGRI
+1002 ELLVRM
-1008 SDLQAEVCSRSNRI
+1008 SDLQSEVCCRSNRI

-1070 RHERDMGELSVVHHR
+1070 RHERELGEMNILHHR
-1085 ETHIMLADFNKA
+1085 ETQIMLADFNKA

-1103 KISAL
+1103 KITAL

-1115 EEKLRNRESR
+1115 EDKMRNRESR
-1125 PEDLHI
+1125 PEDLHV

-1166 FSKVF
+1166 FNKVF

-1190 QSDHRFHSQSAL
+1190 QSDHRLA
-1202 RFVSPPS
+1202 SPPTAPR
-1209 HGGEKEEGREVEES
+1209 EGQDEEVEEAGPGGGVAPPLS
-1223 SLPRLKKSLSLFRP
+1223 PLRRSLPRFRKAPPLIILLSLLFLLFLLPILILHVISLLLILWNPPGSKVLGAKSCGRREAMEDLP
-1237 LTPPPPPPPSPHPP
+1237 EAHAATPPDPR
-1251 HHPLPSLAL
+1251 
-1260 PHAPHPPEPQ
+1260 PPE
-1270 APHQG
+1270 
-1275 LRSFRSHFNRRFVFL
+1275 
-1290 PSISRPEAKAT
+1290 
-1301 TPSDPRGTEAGKSKE
+1301 AGESKE
-1316 HVAKEEEL
+1316 CDAKEEEP
-1324 YSQYFSF
+1324 QYFTF

>member
-1 MHKGICRE
+1 MATG
-9 EEEECKLNEH
+9 
-19 VLRREFNA
+19 A
-27 GIHARPAFEDEQED
+27 GWQPPYS
-41 RTADQG
+41 TSTSSTKYPPCTTSS
-47 MNDADGSDF
+47 MLYDGSLTLEYTQDLHLK
-56 GRSDAAC
+56 
-63 GNIFRMSESD
+63 MS
-73 ITVLLFMC
+73 
-81 CLCDSCINL
+81 
-90 NPSLLKLLIHS
+90 
-101 AFRLVDSY
+101 
-109 GLMFATFNFYPFV
+109 
-122 HAGDRKRRCVFSV
+122 
-135 LSDRLGVASLLPAV
+135 
-149 FVHTS
+149 
-154 VSLEPSEQRSNGK
+154 K
-167 KKQKKGTDAERAV
+167 KIAQ
-180 TPGLGGQT
+180 LT
-188 KCTVIYALN
+188 KVIYALN

-230 QYKSKMADEAD
+230 QYKTKMADEAD

-259 KRQVEEMRRDFEEKL
+259 KRQALAEFEMYRQRMEDSQLCTEAQHTQRVVSMSREVEEMRRDFEEKL
-274 RAFSQTQA
+274 RSFSQAQA
-282 QFEADKRRALEDL
+282 QFEAEKRRALEEL
-295 RANHRQEVEELL
+295 RTTHRQEVEELL
-307 NNQQNQSATST
+307 NNQRNQSASST

-332 EALMERLEE
+332 EALMERVEE
-341 LTKDKVRLMEE
+341 LTKDKVHLVEE
-352 YEAKLSK
+352 YEAKLAK

-394 EFQAQEAALQR
+394 EFQAQEVALQR

-441 IKNQH
+441 IKNLH

-459 VMQLKDTEYELEGS
+459 VMQLKDTEYELESS

-500 HEATIRNLDQEQN
+500 HEATIRNLDQEQS
-513 RLKEKIG
+513 RLKEKIS
-520 RLEEEREALL
+520 RLEEEREVLL
-530 NQSQA
+530 SQSQT
-535 ANEQH
+535 ANDQH
-540 RQQVLKLEQ
+540 KQQVLKLEQ

-562 SRLRAHYEEETRR
+562 SRLRAHYEEETLRFK
-575 YREAQVRVLE
+575 EAQVRALE
-585 EMEDKHQAMSEEA
+585 ELEEKHQVMREEA

-606 KVLMKKMSQEFEI
+606 KLLMTKMSQEFEI

-654 HLQELVREGEQNLGS
+654 HLQELVREGEQNLSS
-669 AQTQINC
+669 AQTQITC

-728 QKMDKMADDLDQKWR
+728 QKMDKMADDLDRKWR

-763 DKQAAL
+763 DKQAAM

-795 EQPETTNAS
+795 EQ
-804 FGKFSHASSIQPSHQ
+804 
-819 KPVTKESHDKNATK
+819 
-833 CTISLLK
+833 ISLLK

-867 LSQQLKGPGGASEAG
+867 LSQQLKGMYALEERLKQEQREEVHALKEAH
-882 AERGGSCLEGGP
+882 RRTLEILRQQSD
-894 QEDLRYPET
+894 QELQTLRFEL
-903 AVRPGAADAE
+903 E
-913 IRAGGR
+913 
-919 RESEAG
+919 
-925 NGFSTHCDELFT
+925 DEGKAKL
-937 CCADAY
+937 
-943 VCSDYT
+943 
-949 VTMEIN
+949 
-955 TTASLR
+955 ASLR

-980 KDNTAVK
+980 KEHTATK
-987 RELEKAMEHSHQQEQ
+987 RELEKEQ
-1002 ELLGRI
+1002 DLLIRI
-1008 SDLQAEVCSRSNRI
+1008 SDLQAELCSRSNRI

-1065 QDFAK
+1065 QDLAK
-1070 RHERDMGELSVVHHR
+1070 RHEREMGELNAVHQR
-1085 ETHIMLADFNKA
+1085 ETQIMLADFNKA

-1125 PEDLHI
+1125 PEDLHV

-1166 FSKVF
+1166 FNKVF

-1179 INPLIKLKTGS
+1179 INPLIK
-1190 QSDHRFHSQSAL
+1190 
-1202 RFVSPPS
+1202 VSGLIPFF
-1209 HGGEKEEGREVEES
+1209 
-1223 SLPRLKKSLSLFRP
+1223 SL
-1237 LTPPPPPPPSPHPP
+1237 
-1251 HHPLPSLAL
+1251 
-1260 PHAPHPPEPQ
+1260 
-1270 APHQG
+1270 
-1275 LRSFRSHFNRRFVFL
+1275 
-1290 PSISRPEAKAT
+1290 
-1301 TPSDPRGTEAGKSKE
+1301 
-1316 HVAKEEEL
+1316 
-1324 YSQYFSF
+1324 